1 MKSVTVAVCSTLVM
15 TMSRI
20 CKNSVMTLNPR
31 RHVRTIVYLRPGLTF
46 TLISRYENAK
56 AMLRQQLSFHDVNFC
71 NRCCRVSR
79 WLTTLGLMATIFS
92 AGSLAAK
99 SKEAQDYGGGL
110 SVAMPVPQPQLLQAV
125 EDVVADGIIQGSKEY
140 NKDEYISGAEAV
152 NSTKVFAKW
161 NGPGQVLY
169 KIKKDALDPRN
180 FKDGGDS
187 GVLAVRYIVQSGD
200 AHNSFLKIEAIFV
213 DDDHHRQHLSNGSVE
228 GAEYKDIQDHI
239 AAMQL
244 KKSEAVEEQ
253 QHQQQQLAAQEL
265 ERKRK
270 QQQIDQ
276 TVALHS
282 DESLQQHIDRLR
294 RDVERQVKSS
304 GSQLKSAPFQSATSL
319 LSLPAGTHVAILIST
334 PYWYGVETENGQHG
348 WIHRSQL
355 EPLP

>member
-1 MKSVTVAVCSTLVM
+1 MKT
-15 TMSRI
+15 
-20 CKNSVMTLNPR
+20 
-31 RHVRTIVYLRPGLTF
+31 TI
-46 TLISRYENAK
+46 
-56 AMLRQQLSFHDVNFC
+56 AMFRLQLSFHEVNFC
-71 NRCCRVSR
+71 NRCRQVPQ
-79 WLTTLGLMATIFS
+79 WLTILGLLALIFS
-92 AGSLAAK
+92 AGSLSAK

-110 SVAMPVPQPQLLQAV
+110 SVTVPVPESQLLQAV

-152 NSTKVFAKW
+152 NSTNVFAKW
-161 NGPGQVLY
+161 TGPGQVLY
-169 KIKKDALDPRN
+169 KVKKDALDPRN
-180 FKDGGDS
+180 FKNGGDS

-200 AHNSFLKIEAIFV
+200 EHNSILKIEAIFV
-213 DDDHHRQHLSNGSVE
+213 DDDHHGQHLSNGSVE

-253 QHQQQQLAAQEL
+253 QRQQQQLAAKEL
-265 ERKRK
+265 ESKRK
-270 QQQIDQ
+270 QQEIDQ
-276 TVALHS
+276 TVARNP
-282 DESLQQHIDRLR
+282 DESMQQHIDRLR
-294 RDVERQVKSS
+294 HDVERQVKSS

-334 PYWYGVETENGQHG
+334 PYWYGVETESGQHG